1 MKLKI
6 PLYYQVEEDL
16 RKKIYDGV
24 YNTGQPLPSEKEL
37 IKIYGVSRLTIREA
51 VNRLVLQGLVKK
63 EQGKGTFIAEPK
75 VAHRV
80 GSLFSSGEEFL
91 ARKFEIKTKVLLL
104 KRIKPDKVIRE
115 KLKISDD
122 EEVIFLNRLRYAD
135 NKPATLIES
144 YLPYRYVE
152 GIESIDFTKCFLYRT
167 LEDHFKL
174 QLYEAE
180 ECIEAINIDFKSSNL
195 LELEIGTPLLLIKR
209 LTYLIDGKIIE
220 YDKVLYRS
228 DIFEYHVK
236 LEGRGQGRL
245 V

>member
-1 MKLKI
+1 MKPKA
-6 PLYYQVEEDL
+6 PLYYQVEEGL

-24 YNTGQPLPSEKEL
+24 YNTGQSLPSEKEL
-37 IKIYGVSRLTIREA
+37 IEIYGVSRLTVREA
-51 VNRLVLQGLVKK
+51 VNRLVLKGLVKK
-63 EQGKGTFIAEPK
+63 EQGKGTFVAEPK
-75 VAHRV
+75 VEHRV
-80 GSLFSSGEEFL
+80 GFLFSAGEEFL
-91 ARKFEIKTKVLLL
+91 ARKFKIKTKVLQF
-104 KRIKPDKVIRE
+104 KRIKPNKIIRH
-115 KLKISDD
+115 KLKISGD
-122 EEVIFLNRLRYAD
+122 EEVVFLNRLRYAD

-144 YLPYRYVE
+144 YLPYSYVE
-152 GIESIDFTKCFLYRT
+152 GIESIDFTRFFLYRT

-180 ECIEAINIDFKSSNL
+180 ECIEAVNTDFRSSNL
-195 LELEIGTPLLLIKR
+195 LKLERGTPLLLVKR
-209 LTYLIDGKIIE
+209 VTYLIDGKIIE